1 MSALRFNKQVQAAL
15 IDDFHD
21 RVSDGEIDERCD
33 DLRKQ
38 LLAKQKAGKNVGGP
52 AKAFKQHQVHQMAD
66 AKIKESERL
75 RRALGI
81 KANYEE
87 GDHWKRQQ
95 EKKEEPKKEEPKR
108 EEPKREE
115 PKKEEKRAER
125 EERPRDA
132 APREEGEVD
141 SESDDEPRERRSRDD

>member
-1 MSALRFNKQVQAAL
+1 MSVLHFCITKVLAVLTELFSY
-15 IDDFHD
+15 
-21 RVSDGEIDERCD
+21 RVSDGEIEERCD

-75 RRALGI
+75 RKALGI

-95 EKKEEPKKEEPKR
+95 EKKEEPKKEELR
-108 EEPKREE
+108 SEE
-115 PKKEEKRAER
+115 PKKQEKRVER
-125 EERPRDA
+125 DERPRDA

-141 SESDDEPRERRSRDD
+141 SDSDDEPRERQSRDD